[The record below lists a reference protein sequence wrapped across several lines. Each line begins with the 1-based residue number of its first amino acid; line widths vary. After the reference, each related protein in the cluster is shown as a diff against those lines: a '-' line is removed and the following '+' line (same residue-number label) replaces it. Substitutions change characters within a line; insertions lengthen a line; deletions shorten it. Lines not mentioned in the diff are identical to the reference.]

1 MTTGAPEVETLSNTI
16 TTARPRVSVLLT
28 AFNRERFIGPAIE
41 SVLVQ
46 TLTDF
51 ELLVVDDCSTD
62 GTVEI
67 AQRYLLDPRVRL
79 VRNERNRGQFP
90 NRNYAA
96 TLARGEFLKYHD
108 SDDLMYP
115 HNLAVMVDAMAAEPT
130 AGLALSAHYAW
141 SGGPSP
147 MLLTP
152 ELAYQRE
159 FLGTGLF
166 NLGPA
171 AALFRREAFLAVG
184 GFPDEGPHSDWL
196 FWLKAC
202 RRLNT
207 LLVYGD
213 LFWYRMHEG
222 QHLRGMGAAYD
233 AAVLE
238 WKSFEALDAPDCPL
252 SPADRERARQNTAGR
267 ILRAAYRDAWR
278 GRWRLAA
285 FRVRHAGLSWQ
296 EWLRY
301 GRRPSAAMAAGTPL
315 SPDGDVLIP
324 EALRLRRPAGNE

>member
-1 MTTGAPEVETLSNTI
+1 MTHRDDDVSNTL
-16 TTARPRVSVLLT
+16 TAARPAVSVLLT

-46 TLTDF
+46 TFTDF
-51 ELLVVDDCSTD
+51 ELLVVDDGSTD
-62 GTVEI
+62 GTVEVVR
-67 AQRYLLDPRVRL
+67 RYLSDPRVRL
-79 VRNERNRGQFP
+79 VQNEWNLGQFP
-90 NRNYAA
+90 NRNHAA
-96 TLARGEFLKYHD
+96 SLARGEYLKYHD

-115 HNLAVMVDAMAAEPT
+115 HNLSVMVDALAAEPS

-152 ELAYQRE
+152 ELAYLRE

-166 NLGPA
+166 NLGPS
-171 AALFRREAFLAVG
+171 AALFRREAFLALG

-202 RRLNT
+202 RQVNT
-207 LLVYGD
+207 LLISGD

-222 QHLRGMGAAYD
+222 QHLRGEGADYD
-233 AAVLE
+233 AAQLE
-238 WKSFEALDAPDCPL
+238 WKSFEALAAPDCPL
-252 SPADRERARQNTAGR
+252 SPADRERARQNTTGR
-267 ILRAAYRDAWR
+267 VLRAAYRDARR
-278 GRWRLAA
+278 GRWHLAA
-285 FRVRHAGLSWQ
+285 FRLRHARLSWQ

-301 GRRPSAAMAAGTPL
+301 GRRPRAAMAAGTPL
-315 SPDGDVLIP
+315 TPDGEVLIP
-324 EALRLRRPAGNE
+324 TALRLRRPTDTAW